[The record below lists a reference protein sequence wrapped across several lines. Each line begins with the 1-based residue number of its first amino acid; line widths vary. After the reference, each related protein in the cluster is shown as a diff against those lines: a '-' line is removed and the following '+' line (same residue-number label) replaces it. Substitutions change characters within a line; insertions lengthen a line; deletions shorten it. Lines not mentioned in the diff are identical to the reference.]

1 MNQPSTE
8 HLLNGCLF
16 FTTAKLDRLL
26 TRWAEEAFGASGL
39 SPHHAFAVMLVNDRP
54 GMTQGDLATTLALA
68 PSTLTRF
75 VDRLET
81 LGLMT
86 RQQEG
91 RLTLLHPTEKGRTLH
106 PSLALA
112 WQAFWKRYTSALGM
126 DEGNGLAARLH
137 SVAGQLQDAEGE
149 GRH

>member
-1 MNQPSTE
+1 MSQPTTE

-26 TRWAEEAFGASGL
+26 TRWAEEAFGGTGL
-39 SPHHAFAVMLVNDRP
+39 SPHHAFAVMLVNDKP
-54 GMTQGDLATTLALA
+54 GMTQGDLAATLALS

-75 VDRLET
+75 IDKLEN

-86 RQQEG
+86 RTQDG
-91 RLTLLHPTEKGRTLH
+91 RQTLLHPTAKGRGLH
-106 PSLALA
+106 PALALG
-112 WQAFWKRYTSALGM
+112 WQSFWKRYTGILGM

-137 SVAGQLQDAEGE
+137 AVAGQLNDSEGSN
-149 GRH
+149 